1 MNATAEKLVK
11 EAHLYQDAGCKK
23 ESVELLSFV
32 QHHYP
37 SEKVKKEI
45 LLATKPPGKVDKA
58 KSAACTMLDW
68 LYMPVVIASSV
79 AVAYAISE
87 FLLV

>member
-1 MNATAEKLVK
+1 VNATAEKLVR
-11 EAHLYQDAGCKK
+11 EAHLYKDAGCKK
-23 ESVELLSFV
+23 ESVELLNFV

-45 LLATKPPGKVDKA
+45 LLATKPPGKVEKA
-58 KSAACTMLDW
+58 TDAACTLLDW
-68 LYMPVVIASSV
+68 LYMPAVIGTCV
-79 AVAYAISE
+79 AAAYLISE